1 MMAIANDEINH
12 VQGNSVKP
20 GLNADVDPVPLTKC
34 RHQKIHLVITS
45 LVNWKQFKNCTV
57 GKEISDGHPKAAHF
71 PGNRRP
77 FLRSRKFRI
86 LRLNNTI

>member
-34 RHQKIHLVITS
+34 RHQKIHFVTTS
-45 LVNWKQFKNCTV
+45 LVN
-57 GKEISDGHPKAAHF
+57 
-71 PGNRRP
+71 
-77 FLRSRKFRI
+77 
-86 LRLNNTI
+86 